1 MPASEA
7 LEGKEVEKLSGQRI
21 VYPKHMT
28 ATDEGKALLAIWR
41 RIKDDTDS
49 NGPFSE
55 YPDFY
60 EWAIDN
66 YYWLGSRLHRY
77 EISQAYSPENC
88 YFTPNGGEMRGL
100 TKEQYGAANRW
111 NRTVNVF
118 RKACGLKL
126 FDVYE
131 EDSENDGLL

>member
-1 MPASEA
+1 M
-7 LEGKEVEKLSGQRI
+7 SGQKI
-21 VYPKHMT
+21 VYPKYMT
-28 ATDEGKALLAIWR
+28 ATDEGKALRSIWR
-41 RIKDDTDS
+41 RIKDDIDS

-55 YPDFY
+55 YPAFY

-77 EISQAYSPENC
+77 DKTQAYSPDNC
-88 YFTPNGGEMRGL
+88 FFTPDGEGTRGL
-100 TKEQYGAANRW
+100 TKDQCARANRW

-126 FDVYE
+126 FEVYE
-131 EDSENDGLL
+131 ENSEDDGVL